1 MSFSRFLLHFP
12 ILEVLSYMYRLTR
25 IITSYM
31 SAYAATI
38 KDKLNKSS
46 LALHNINIWRRIF
59 STRVNENVKSRD
71 KSLI

>member
-1 MSFSRFLLHFP
+1 
-12 ILEVLSYMYRLTR
+12 
-25 IITSYM
+25 M

-59 STRVNENVKSRD
+59 STNVNENVKSRD

>member
-1 MSFSRFLLHFP
+1 
-12 ILEVLSYMYRLTR
+12 
-25 IITSYM
+25 M

-46 LALHNINIWRRIF
+46 LALHNYINIWRRIF